1 MIKYK
6 CLITGGAGF
15 IGSTI
20 ADLLVMGGHE
30 VVILDNLSTGQ
41 ITNINPKATFYECD
55 LNLESQEQ
63 INSYFNNIDYVFHCA
78 ALPNVQ
84 FSVEYPKESNDA
96 NVNSTIKTLV
106 ACLENNIKK
115 IIYSGSCSAY
125 GDATTIP
132 TTEKERIAPLSPYA
146 LQKYIGEQYC
156 ELYHRMY
163 NLQYVV
169 LRYFNV
175 YGERMTDKGAYVSVL
190 SHFLRAFKN
199 NQPLNITNNGEQ
211 KRDFIYVQDVAIAN
225 ILAMT
230 NNNCNNQ
237 VFNIGNGINYS
248 VNTLASLFNRPTKYG
263 ESRIEPYETLADITK
278 AKEILN
284 WKPETNVLEWITT
297 TIKDI

>member
-1 MIKYK
+1 MRKIN

-20 ADLLVMGGHE
+20 ADMLLNEGFNVT
-30 VVILDNLSTGQ
+30 ILDNVSTGQ
-41 ITNINPKATFYECD
+41 KANINPRATFYECD

-63 INSYFNNIDYVFHCA
+63 INTYFQNINYVFHCA

-106 ACLENNIKK
+106 ACTANRVSK

-125 GDATTIP
+125 GNAKTIP
-132 TTEKERIAPLSPYA
+132 TTENETVAPLSPYA

-163 NLQYVV
+163 NLEYVI

-175 YGERMTDKGAYVSVL
+175 YGERMLDKGAYVSVL
-190 SHFLRAFKN
+190 SHFIRSFKN
-199 NQPLNITNNGEQ
+199 NQSLNITNDGEQ
-211 KRDFIYVQDVAIAN
+211 KRDFIYVQDVARAN

-230 NNNCNNQ
+230 NNYCNNQ
-237 VFNIGNGINYS
+237 VFNIGNGKNYS
-248 VNTLASLFNRPTKYG
+248 VNTLASLFNRPTTYG

-278 AKEILN
+278 AQEILN
-284 WKPETNVLEWITT
+284 WKPETNILEWITKT
-297 TIKDI
+297 LKDI

>member
-1 MIKYK
+1 MLKYK

-20 ADLLVMGGHE
+20 SDLLISEGHD

-41 ITNINPKATFYECD
+41 MSNINPSASFYECD
-55 LNLESQEQ
+55 LNLESQKQ
-63 INSYFNNIDYVFHCA
+63 INIYFNNVDYVFHCA

-96 NVNSTIKTLV
+96 NVNCTIKTLV
-106 ACLENNIKK
+106 ACLENRVQK

-125 GDATTIP
+125 GNSTIIP
-132 TTEKERIAPLSPYA
+132 TTEKERTSPLSPYA

-156 ELYHRMY
+156 ELYHRIY
-163 NLQYVV
+163 NIQYVI

-175 YGERMTDKGAYVSVL
+175 YGERMMDKGAYVSVL
-190 SHFLRAFKN
+190 SHFIRSFKN
-199 NQPLNITNNGEQ
+199 NQSLNITNDGEQ
-211 KRDFIYVQDVAIAN
+211 KRDFIYVQDVARAN

-230 NNNCNNQ
+230 NNYCNNQ
-237 VFNIGNGINYS
+237 IFNIGNGKNYS
-248 VNTLASLFNRPTKYG
+248 VNTLASVFNRPTKYG

-278 AKEILN
+278 AQEILD
-284 WKPETNVLEWITT
+284 WKPETNVLEWITK